1 MVPWD
6 ILELRGMTKCIRT
19 REPRQSSGNGFH
31 FMRNNQTNER
41 IDTAYVLAGG
51 KVFGMQERFR
61 KRERVRFPFFA
72 KKKGIG
78 EKAA

>member
-1 MVPWD
+1 
-6 ILELRGMTKCIRT
+6 MTKCIRT

-41 IDTAYVLAGG
+41 IDTAYVLGG

-72 KKKGIG
+72 KKGDRREGGVKNGRVTRP
-78 EKAA
+78 